1 VSKPSAFE
9 QNYAKEIRIMLKMS
23 KNMNWDVA
31 CRLKNMQSEDLKEM
45 KNSVFIHLIFGKVLF
60 DQVFTRNTSTDQGR

>member
-1 VSKPSAFE
+1 
-9 QNYAKEIRIMLKMS
+9 MS